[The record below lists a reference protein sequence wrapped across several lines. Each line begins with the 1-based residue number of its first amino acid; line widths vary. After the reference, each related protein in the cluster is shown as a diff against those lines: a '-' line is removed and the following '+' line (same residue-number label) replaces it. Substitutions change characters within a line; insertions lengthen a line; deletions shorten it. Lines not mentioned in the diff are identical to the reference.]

1 MSIEHFVSGLVPI
14 GANVDSLVRVGVTKY
29 LVLLTGTKDPSVSTE
44 LGPRTNTHISWRSRP
59 NLNGDEYAESKV
71 AGSLLGVSA

>member
-44 LGPRTNTHISWRSRP
+44 LGPRTNTHISSRP
-59 NLNGDEYAESKV
+59 NLNGHEYAESSKV